1 MCKFYCVYVASSYNK
16 RKKTMKNFTSALD
29 VKNIKK
35 LVKTGL
41 KLKKKPLKHICLG
54 LDKTLVLL
62 FFNPSLR
69 TRLSTQKAALNLGM
83 NVIVMNANQGWKFE
97 FEDGVIMNTD
107 KAEHIKEAAKVIS
120 QYADIIGI
128 RTFPSLTDK
137 EQDYQDFIF
146 NKFIE
151 HATVPIVSLE
161 SAILHP
167 LQSLADMITIAEHKK
182 TKKPKVVLSWAPHPK
197 ALPQAVA
204 NSFAEWTLASNYDLT
219 ITHPKGYELSERF
232 TKGASIEYDQAKAF
246 EGADFIY
253 TKNWSSF
260 NNYGQIL
267 VEDSSW
273 IVNSKKMALT
283 NDGKFMH
290 CLPVRRN
297 VVVTGKVLD
306 SPAALVIEQ
315 ANNRTYAAQAVLKG
329 ILEANQ

>member
-1 MCKFYCVYVASSYNK
+1 
-16 RKKTMKNFTSALD
+16 MKNFTSVTD

-35 LVKTGL
+35 LVKLGL
-41 KLKKKPLKHICLG
+41 KLKENPLRFKELG
-54 LDKTLVLL
+54 KDKTLVLL

-69 TRLSTQKAALNLGM
+69 TRLSTQKAGMNLGM

-107 KAEHIKEAAKVIS
+107 KAEHIREAAKVIS

-128 RTFPSLTDK
+128 RTFPTLTDK
-137 EQDYQDFIF
+137 ERDYQDFIL

-151 HATVPIVSLE
+151 HATVPMVSME

-167 LQSLADMITIAEHKK
+167 LQSLADMITIQEHK
-182 TKKPKVVLSWAPHPK
+182 TKEKPKIVLSWAPHPK
-197 ALPQAVA
+197 ALPQAVS
-204 NSFAEWTLASNYDLT
+204 NSFAEWTLASGYDLT
-219 ITHPKGYELSERF
+219 ITHPQGYELSKKF
-232 TKGASIEYDQAKAF
+232 TKGATIEYNQQKAF

-260 NNYGQIL
+260 KNYGQKEIEDASWL
-267 VEDSSW
+267 V
-273 IVNSKKMALT
+273 NTRKMDLT
-283 NDGKFMH
+283 DNGKFMH

-306 SPAALVIEQ
+306 SPASLVIEQ
-315 ANNRTYAAQAVLKG
+315 ANNRTYAAQAVLKQ
-329 ILEANQ
+329 LLK